1 MTEDRAVELINEW
14 LNLAKDVGDM
24 NLNRM
29 EYDEERYNYA
39 MDRMNVIRQKINEYH
54 EHMFSED
61 EFDEEW
67 NDNFDLENEQVMEER
82 DCAQCKYCE
91 KQVIK
96 KSNVI
101 SNIDGSDN
109 RLIDPPPMFECQI
122 NEFLKSDFEK
132 NKDCEDYFIE
142 HPASM
147 IVESPKRLNK
157 LMNPDDVESS
167 IYIKI
172 DILYC
177 PFCGRKLG
185 ISPKDFLD

>member
-1 MTEDRAVELINEW
+1 M
-14 LNLAKDVGDM
+14 
-24 NLNRM
+24 
-29 EYDEERYNYA
+29 
-39 MDRMNVIRQKINEYH
+39 
-54 EHMFSED
+54 
-61 EFDEEW
+61 
-67 NDNFDLENEQVMEER
+67 
-82 DCAQCKYCE
+82 CKYCE

-109 RLIDPPPMFECQI
+109 GLIDPPPMFECQI
-122 NEFLKSDFEK
+122 NELLKNDFEQ
-132 NKDCEDYFIE
+132 NKDYEDYFIE

>member
-1 MTEDRAVELINEW
+1 M
-14 LNLAKDVGDM
+14 
-24 NLNRM
+24 
-29 EYDEERYNYA
+29 
-39 MDRMNVIRQKINEYH
+39 
-54 EHMFSED
+54 
-61 EFDEEW
+61 
-67 NDNFDLENEQVMEER
+67 
-82 DCAQCKYCE
+82 CKYCE

>member
-1 MTEDRAVELINEW
+1 M
-14 LNLAKDVGDM
+14 
-24 NLNRM
+24 
-29 EYDEERYNYA
+29 
-39 MDRMNVIRQKINEYH
+39 
-54 EHMFSED
+54 
-61 EFDEEW
+61 
-67 NDNFDLENEQVMEER
+67 
-82 DCAQCKYCE
+82 CKYCE

-109 RLIDPPPMFECQI
+109 GLIDPPPMFECQI
-122 NEFLKSDFEK
+122 NELLKSDFEQ
-132 NKDCEDYFIE
+132 NKDYEDYFIE

-185 ISPKDFLD
+185 ISPKDFLDWFWYSYFSLVLPYCNEDVDTDSPMVTLSTCDLDYGLHSNRRLLLSGFLDEYDEQIVVH

>member
-1 MTEDRAVELINEW
+1 M
-14 LNLAKDVGDM
+14 
-24 NLNRM
+24 
-29 EYDEERYNYA
+29 
-39 MDRMNVIRQKINEYH
+39 
-54 EHMFSED
+54 
-61 EFDEEW
+61 
-67 NDNFDLENEQVMEER
+67 
-82 DCAQCKYCE
+82 CKYCE

-109 RLIDPPPMFECQI
+109 GLIDPPPMFECQI
-122 NEFLKSDFEK
+122 MSCSKAILSKIKIMKIILQS
-132 NKDCEDYFIE
+132 I
-142 HPASM
+142 PLQW

-157 LMNPDDVESS
+157 LMNPDDVEAS

>member
-1 MTEDRAVELINEW
+1 M
-14 LNLAKDVGDM
+14 
-24 NLNRM
+24 
-29 EYDEERYNYA
+29 
-39 MDRMNVIRQKINEYH
+39 
-54 EHMFSED
+54 
-61 EFDEEW
+61 
-67 NDNFDLENEQVMEER
+67 
-82 DCAQCKYCE
+82 CKYCE

-96 KSNVI
+96 KSNII

-122 NEFLKSDFEK
+122 NELFKSNFEK
-132 NKDCEDYFIE
+132 NKDYEDYFIE

-157 LMNPDDVESS
+157 LINPDDVESS

-172 DILYC
+172 EILYC

-185 ISPKDFLD
+185 TSPKDFFRLILRFMNNCLNNNVRLIASIKKFKSFVEGGF